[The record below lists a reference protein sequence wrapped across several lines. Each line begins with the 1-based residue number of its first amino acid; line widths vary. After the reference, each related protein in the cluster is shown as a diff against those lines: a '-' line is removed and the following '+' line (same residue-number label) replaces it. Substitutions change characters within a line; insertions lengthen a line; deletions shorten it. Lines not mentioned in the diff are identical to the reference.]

1 MFGIAPPSPGTRRRA
16 ESVLETPRGRELFNE
31 FLEQLARQPAPSE
44 EPTQSGTTIDAPVG
58 ITATTI
64 PRPRQGVAFSMDPSR
79 PSLQPVGNARGDV
92 PMVTPAYA
100 TSGRRTQSGE
110 GVPASGLSHQG
121 SGQAQGLVQSGVERP
136 GAAGGRGTL
145 PVQST
150 VTPTVRTGTSTA
162 NPALQ
167 AFLVDTLGQ
176 ALQRF
181 SVTSEAPTPTLQA
194 QATAPVSRHMATS
207 TEYTRAGADRLM
219 HSPMAGHLGSVSPRV
234 TLPTPASTPVG
245 MSMAAIPSYGGVSIQ
260 VPSANRDE
268 VENGTLQLGAFYSPF
283 QPPMTTTSGWNSTGT
298 LTAWSA
304 APATPTPVDYGNWRE
319 RYQTSTGL
327 PHGPET
333 NQFNSQEGW
342 YGTPASGGYSR
353 QNVPIIGI
361 PTELRNAVKVIVPFY
376 SDTATSER
384 ATAFWR
390 SFEKCTYGMD
400 GQMRLTAFKQC
411 LKGKVGQEWWYNS
424 RIDSF
429 EALRV
434 RFHNRFIC
442 QTPAQ
447 LWNRL
452 KAAKRNRGESAE
464 EWGDRIATMC
474 EALNYYEPRMR
485 YEFFLDGLRNKQMRA
500 VLNASMVTPIPEACT
515 LLLYKNLHLPVEEE
529 DEFAGDGTLSS
540 STSSSTSTQS
550 QMLQQLQQMNQMM
563 LKQQQGSG
571 THHGFV
577 NAVAPTAPQA
587 SGVPTS
593 DGNANANLEPLNIR
607 LGPDTR
613 TTEGEIV
620 CGRCGRKGCSRENC
634 PRGRGRCNRCQR
646 DGHYSMECNW
656 PRPQGNTRNGERR
669 VPECYLCQQKGHTV
683 AMCPDIGKLRGLVR
697 NDSSTGT
704 SAPSGTSQQ

>member
-1 MFGIAPPSPGTRRRA
+1 M
-16 ESVLETPRGRELFNE
+16 
-31 FLEQLARQPAPSE
+31 
-44 EPTQSGTTIDAPVG
+44 DAPVG
-58 ITATTI
+58 ITATTV
-64 PRPRQGVAFSMDPSR
+64 PRPHQGVAFSMDPSS

-92 PMVTPAYA
+92 PMITPAYA
-100 TSGRRTQSGE
+100 TSDRRTQSGE

-121 SGQAQGLVQSGVERP
+121 SGQAQELVQSELERP
-136 GAAGGRGTL
+136 GAAGATTWVNDSAGGRGML

-150 VTPTVRTGTSTA
+150 VTPTVGTGTSTV
-162 NPALQ
+162 NPAFQ
-167 AFLVDTLGQ
+167 AFLVDTLSQ

-181 SVTSEAPTPTLQA
+181 SVTSEASTPTLRA

-207 TEYTRAGADRLM
+207 TEYTRAEPDRLM
-219 HSPMAGHLGSVSPRV
+219 RSPMAGHLGSVSLRV
-234 TLPTPASTPVG
+234 TLPTPASTPVC
-245 MSMAAIPSYGGVSIQ
+245 MSMTAIPSYGGVSIQ

-268 VENGTLQLGAFYSPF
+268 VEYGTLRPGAFYPPF
-283 QPPMTTTSGWNSTGT
+283 QPPMAATSG
-298 LTAWSA
+298 
-304 APATPTPVDYGNWRE
+304 
-319 RYQTSTGL
+319 YQTSTGL

-333 NQFNSQEGW
+333 NQFNSPEGW

-353 QNVPIIGI
+353 QNVPIIDI

-384 ATAFWR
+384 AAAFWR

-400 GQMRLTAFKQC
+400 GQMRLTAFEQC
-411 LKGKVGQEWWYNS
+411 FKGKVGQEWWYNS
-424 RIDSF
+424 RIDSL
-429 EALRV
+429 ETLRV

-474 EALNYYEPRMR
+474 EALNYYEPRMSS
-485 YEFFLDGLRNKQMRA
+485 EFLLDGLRNKPTRA
-500 VLNASMVTPIPEACT
+500 VLNARMVTSIPEACA
-515 LLLYKNLHLPVEEE
+515 LLLYKNLHLPVEED
-529 DEFAGDGTLSS
+529 DEFAGDGTLPS
-540 STSSSTSTQS
+540 STCSSTSTQS
-550 QMLQQLQQMNQMM
+550 QMLQQLQQMNQIM

-571 THHGFV
+571 THRGFV

-593 DGNANANLEPLNIR
+593 DGNANANLGPLNIR

-620 CGRCGRKGCSRENC
+620 CGRYGRKGCSRENC

-656 PRPQGNTRNGERR
+656 PRPQGNTRNGECH

-683 AMCPDIGKLRGLVR
+683 AMCSDIGKLRGPVR
-697 NDSSTGT
+697 NASDPGT